1 MPEVRESLRKLF
13 KADDAQMARL
23 FSGRPVVI
31 RRNLD
36 SEAASRYQ
44 QILLKA
50 GAIVEVRPAEEGAE
64 ASSTQSQAQDTEDK
78 SQQEGLV
85 LAPVGADILKR
96 TERPEQEEVEVD
108 TSRISLAPVGSD
120 VLEGSERS
128 EPEELEVDTSHLSV
142 ESPPKWQ

>member
-50 GAIVEVRPAEEGAE
+50 GAIVEVRPVEGAE
-64 ASSTQSQAQDTEDK
+64 ASSTESQAQDAEDQP
-78 SQQEGLV
+78 QQEGLV

-108 TSRISLAPVGSD
+108 TSKISLAPVGSD
-120 VLEGSERS
+120 VLQGSERS

-142 ESPPKWQ
+142 ESPPKGQ